1 MKEWNVLEWVFAEGT
16 RASLLEFRADDN
28 YFNFGGLKMG
38 KRLDCKDLQ
47 IECGYS
53 ACGITA
59 GEAIQKIGK
68 HIQKGH
74 ARGGFSKELYRK
86 AVGALREQRCE
97 QEISP
102 HEVLCEACSGV
113 CLC

>member
-1 MKEWNVLEWVFAEGT
+1 
-16 RASLLEFRADDN
+16 
-28 YFNFGGLKMG
+28 MG

-59 GEAIQKIGK
+59 GEAILKIGK
-68 HIQKGH
+68 HIQAGH

-97 QEISP
+97 QEMSP
-102 HEVLCEACSGV
+102 DEVLCEACSGV